1 MPRSRSEQPDASSE
15 APIDIAVRLLE
26 LQQRVAAFGALYDEE
41 ITGLTEE
48 LSRLKAEFV
57 RYYRTQAASESGKA
71 SAAKATRTNG
81 GVEPSKP
88 SRRAT
93 RRRPEQPLEQP
104 PEQPL
109 DGSSPQDA

>member
-41 ITGLTEE
+41 ITGLSEE

-57 RYYRTQAASESGKA
+57 RYYRNQAVSESGKA
-71 SAAKATRTNG
+71 STARAKRASG
-81 GVEPSKP
+81 DVAPSKP
-88 SRRAT
+88 SRKAT
-93 RRRPEQPLEQP
+93 RRRPEQRPEEP
-104 PEQPL
+104 SEQPL
-109 DGSSPQDA
+109 DGSSPQDE